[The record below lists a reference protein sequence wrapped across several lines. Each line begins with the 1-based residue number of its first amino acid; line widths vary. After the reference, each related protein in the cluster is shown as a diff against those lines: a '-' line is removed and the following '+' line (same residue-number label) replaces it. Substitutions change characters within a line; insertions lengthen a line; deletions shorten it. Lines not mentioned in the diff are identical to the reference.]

1 MKLYEISKLFC
12 SVTDISELRYRFT
25 YYYSNAKHTLET
37 IDEDILKTIFRKWE
51 DHIVFV
57 EPSEALTRV
66 TFPDGVNDDAI
77 NLTIAWEKLFP
88 ETIVSV
94 GFDLVDGEKITFVL
108 GESFSS
114 KELLKELRLA
124 FKKAEFN
131 GRDTMKITI
140 DDLLELVWKKT
151 TLNATAFKVVAF
163 SKSIPPSKTETAW
176 PSIHTLPSFS
186 SKYTFKSP
194 PSSLTFTIFS
204 SFPATCNAQN
214 VATAPVPQANV
225 SPHSSLPHFN
235 FYIFSV

>member
-12 SVTDISELRYRFT
+12 SVTNISELRYRFT
-25 YYYSNAKHTLET
+25 YYYSNAKQTLET

-57 EPSEALTRV
+57 EPSEVLTRV
-66 TFPDGVNDDAI
+66 IFPDGVNDDAI

-140 DDLLELVWKKT
+140 DDLLELV
-151 TLNATAFKVVAF
+151 
-163 SKSIPPSKTETAW
+163 
-176 PSIHTLPSFS
+176 
-186 SKYTFKSP
+186 
-194 PSSLTFTIFS
+194 
-204 SFPATCNAQN
+204 
-214 VATAPVPQANV
+214 
-225 SPHSSLPHFN
+225 
-235 FYIFSV
+235 